1 MNRHS
6 IYTSALTAVTCVL
19 TCVLTCIFPAMATPY
34 NVLNI
39 GPQASASEISVPLHP
54 VEIYN
59 FRPKAEILDQRKKQV
74 EMSPQLVPGPYKPS
88 EEVFGAVEDKRPWW
102 GLQGS
107 AVYGAGDKSIE
118 GAAEES
124 RFIAN
129 PLLLVGAD
137 AASANNFK
145 KDLVTASD
153 LNDPDFPYTWKALS
167 LTWWANR
174 SCARVV
180 YDVSKFN
187 DALYRF
193 RKKLVTPLI
202 VPGFSLVAYNARD
215 FGFNYICL
223 APEKSINVVNEG
235 KPAPEAVRIN
245 QMLHCGGTCGYPGG
259 CNNMSP
265 HNIAIDR
272 IKYSKLPARAYVK
285 LWRAKPAKVTD
296 DADMVFLIDLK

>member
-1 MNRHS
+1 MNRRA
-6 IYTSALTAVTCVL
+6 IYTAIFTVVTSALTGF
-19 TCVLTCIFPAMATPY
+19 IPALASPD

-39 GPQASASEISVPLHP
+39 GPQGSASEISVPLHP
-54 VEIYN
+54 VENYN
-59 FRPKAEILDQRKKQV
+59 FKPKVEIFDQRKKYV
-74 EMSPQLVPGPYKPS
+74 EMSPQLVPGPYKPNDA
-88 EEVFGAVEDKRPWW
+88 VFGAVEDKRPWW

-107 AVYGAGDKSIE
+107 AVYGAGQQSIE
-118 GAAEES
+118 GPAEES

-137 AASANNFK
+137 AASANNFQK
-145 KDLVTASD
+145 NLVTPSD
-153 LNDPDFPYTWKALS
+153 LNDPDFPYTWKPLS

-174 SCARVV
+174 NCARVV

-193 RKKLVTPLI
+193 RTKLVKPLI
-202 VPGFSLVAYNARD
+202 YPAFSLVAYNARD
-215 FGFNYICL
+215 FGFNYIWL
-223 APEKSINVVNEG
+223 APEKSINVENYA
-235 KPAPEAVRIN
+235 KPAAEAVRIN

-265 HNIAIDR
+265 RNIAIDR

-296 DADMVFLIDLK
+296 DADMIFLIDLK

>member
-1 MNRHS
+1 MNRRA
-6 IYTSALTAVTCVL
+6 IYTTALTVITCQINSFTSAQAEPV
-19 TCVLTCIFPAMATPY
+19 

-39 GPQASASEISVPLHP
+39 GPKASANEISVPLHP
-54 VEIYN
+54 VENYN
-59 FRPKAEILDQRKKQV
+59 FKPKAEILDQRKKYV
-74 EMSPQLVPGPYKPS
+74 ELSPELVPGPYKPNDA
-88 EEVFGAVEDKRPWW
+88 VFGAVEDKRPWW
-102 GLQGS
+102 GQQGS
-107 AVYGAGDKSIE
+107 AVYGAGMKSIE

-137 AASANNFK
+137 AASANYFRKN
-145 KDLVTASD
+145 LVTTSD
-153 LNDPDFPYTWKALS
+153 LNDPDFPYTWNPVS

-174 SCARVV
+174 SCARVI
-180 YDVSKFN
+180 YNVSKFN
-187 DALYRF
+187 DALYRW
-193 RKKLVTPLI
+193 RKKLATTLI

-215 FGFNYICL
+215 FGFNYIWL
-223 APEKSINVVNEG
+223 VPEKSINIENEG
-235 KPAPEAVRIN
+235 KPAAEAVRIN

-285 LWRAKPAKVTD
+285 LWRNKPAKVTD